1 MYSRRG
7 PSGPGGGPIDVK
19 GKRGSPSA
27 GEVRA
32 LRERGELHRIIDRYG
47 KIDEGEAEDWDD
59 LDLVLELARTY
70 SLVGNEARVEQFF
83 LRCVELNPRRA
94 ALYHCQIG
102 WYFQR
107 KKRWARALTWYDRA
121 LETFQGYHL
130 CLFRKGYCLERLH
143 RPRAAVNAF
152 AGADDSYC
160 ASPPEQQERGRGI
173 QIQVLFHLARNLRE
187 VGDTERARGALD
199 RCANLDDRPSERVI
213 RGEHRLASYGET
225 YLRDENH
232 QAAIRCLEEARGLD
246 TASSVIWERL
256 GRAYEQAG
264 RLEDAEAALRRSTE
278 LPKGEVALVALG
290 SFFRR
295 AGRVAEAAE
304 VLSSALERHPRGE
317 VQIRME
323 LAELQIALKRPRSA
337 LEELERL
344 AGGRVPP
351 GSTLAAAVESRIAE
365 VLIEHGQLSRAL
377 PYLRAAAEQ
386 EAAGDVERERLDSLL
401 ARIEDPDAQP
411 VESESIVDQPL
422 PEDLGQVLGRER
434 PRIEGRV
441 ASYFADRGFGF
452 IAHGEGGDTIF
463 FHVSHCELRSG
474 EALAA
479 GQEVS
484 FVVGVNQRNRRPQAE
499 KVRLRTS
506 AG

>member
-1 MYSRRG
+1 M
-7 PSGPGGGPIDVK
+7 
-19 GKRGSPSA
+19 
-27 GEVRA
+27 
-32 LRERGELHRIIDRYG
+32 
-47 KIDEGEAEDWDD
+47 
-59 LDLVLELARTY
+59 LELARTY

-102 WYFQR
+102 WHFQR
-107 KKRWARALTWYDRA
+107 KKRWARALSWYDRA
-121 LETFQGYHL
+121 LETFQAYHL

-143 RPRAAVNAF
+143 RPRAAVDAF
-152 AGADDSYC
+152 KSADESYS

-187 VGDTERARGALD
+187 VGETERARAALD
-199 RCANLDDRPSERVI
+199 RCAHLDDRPGERVI
-213 RGEHRLASYGET
+213 RSEHRLASYGET

-246 TASSVIWERL
+246 AGSSVIWERL
-256 GRAYEQAG
+256 GRAYERSD

-290 SFFRR
+290 SFLRR
-295 AGRVAEAAE
+295 AGRVTEAAQ
-304 VLSSALERHPRGE
+304 VLASALERHPRGE

-323 LAELQIALKRPRSA
+323 FAELQIALNRPRSA

-365 VLIEHGQLSRAL
+365 VLIQHGQLSRAL
-377 PYLRAAAEQ
+377 PYLRSAAEQ
-386 EAAGDVERERLDSLL
+386 EAAGEVERARLDALL
-401 ARIEDPDAQP
+401 ARIESPQGQP
-411 VESESIVDQPL
+411 TATESVVDEPL
-422 PEDLGQVLGRER
+422 PDELARVLGRER
-434 PRIEGRV
+434 PRVEGRV

-452 IAHGEGGDTIF
+452 IAHGDGGETIF
-463 FHVSHCELRSG
+463 FHVSHCEIRDG

-479 GQEVS
+479 GNEVS
-484 FVVGVNQRNRRPQAE
+484 FVVGLNQRNRRPQAE
-499 KVRLRTS
+499 KVRLR
-506 AG
+506 AAAQ

>member
-1 MYSRRG
+1 M
-7 PSGPGGGPIDVK
+7 K
-19 GKRGSPSA
+19 GKRGSSKA
-27 GEVRA
+27 AEVRA
-32 LRERGELHRIIDRYG
+32 LRERGELHRIIDRWG
-47 KIDEGEAEDWDD
+47 AIDEGESEDWED

-121 LETFQGYHL
+121 LETFPGYHL

-143 RPRAAVNAF
+143 RPRAAVEAF
-152 AGADDSYC
+152 SAADESYC
-160 ASPPEQQERGRGI
+160 SSPPEQQERGRGI

-187 VGDTERARGALD
+187 IGETERARSALD
-199 RCANLDDRPSERVI
+199 RCAHLDDRPGERVI
-213 RGEHRLASYGET
+213 RSEHRLASYGET

-232 QAAIRCLEEARGLD
+232 SAAIRCLEEARGLD
-246 TASSVIWERL
+246 PNSSVIWERL
-256 GRAYEQAG
+256 GRAYEQSG
-264 RLEDAEAALRRSTE
+264 RREDAEAALRRSTE

-290 SFFRR
+290 SFLRR
-295 AGRVAEAAE
+295 VGRLSEAAE
-304 VLSSALERHPRGE
+304 VLGGALERHPRGE

-323 LAELQIALKRPRSA
+323 LAELQVALNRPRSA

-351 GSTLAAAVESRIAE
+351 GSTLAAAVESRIAQI
-365 VLIEHGQLSRAL
+365 LIEHGQLSRAL

-386 EAAGDVERERLDSLL
+386 EAAGEPERRRLDELL
-401 ARIEDPDAQP
+401 GRLEEPDGNTAD
-411 VESESIVDQPL
+411 SSSIVDAPL
-422 PEDLGQVLGRER
+422 PDDLARVLGRER
-434 PRIEGRV
+434 PRIDGRV

-452 IAHGEGGDTIF
+452 IAHGDAGETIF

-479 GQEVS
+479 GHEVS

-499 KVRLRTS
+499 KVRLRTAS
-506 AG
+506 T

>member
-1 MYSRRG
+1 M
-7 PSGPGGGPIDVK
+7 K
-19 GKRGSPSA
+19 GKRASERA
-27 GEVRA
+27 VEVRA
-32 LRERGELHRIIDRYG
+32 LRERGELHRIVDRFG
-47 KIDEGEAEDWDD
+47 KIDEGGSEGWDD
-59 LDLVLELARTY
+59 LELVLELARTY

-143 RPRAAVNAF
+143 RPRAAADAF
-152 AGADDSYC
+152 TGADESYC

-187 VGDTERARGALD
+187 TGDSERARSALD
-199 RCANLDDRPSERVI
+199 RCANLDDRPGERVI
-213 RGEHRLASYGET
+213 RSEHRLASYGET
-225 YLRDENH
+225 YLRDEDH

-246 TASSVIWERL
+246 QSSSVIWERL
-256 GRAYEQAG
+256 GRAYEQGG
-264 RLEDAEAALRRSTE
+264 RLGDAEAALRRSTE
-278 LPKGEVALVALG
+278 LAKGEVALVALG
-290 SFFRR
+290 SFLRR
-295 AGRVAEAAE
+295 AGRLPEAAE
-304 VLSSALERHPRGE
+304 VLGNALERHPRGE

-323 LAELQIALKRPRSA
+323 IAELQIALKRPRSA

-377 PYLRAAAEQ
+377 PYLRAASEQ
-386 EAAGDVERERLDSLL
+386 EAAGEPERKRLDDLL
-401 ARIEDPDAQP
+401 ARLEAPQGDS
-411 VESESIVDQPL
+411 VESTSIVDEPL
-422 PEDLGQVLGRER
+422 HDDLARVLGRER

-452 IAHGEGGDTIF
+452 IAHGEGGETIF
-463 FHVSHCELRSG
+463 FHVSHCELRAG

-484 FVVGVNQRNRRPQAE
+484 FVVGVNQRNRRPQGE
-499 KVRLRTS
+499 KVRLRAP

>member
-1 MYSRRG
+1 M
-7 PSGPGGGPIDVK
+7 
-19 GKRGSPSA
+19 
-27 GEVRA
+27 
-32 LRERGELHRIIDRYG
+32 
-47 KIDEGEAEDWDD
+47 
-59 LDLVLELARTY
+59 LELARTY

-143 RPRAAVNAF
+143 RPRAAVEAF
-152 AGADDSYC
+152 TLADESYC
-160 ASPPEQQERGRGI
+160 ASPREQQERGRGI

-187 VGDTERARGALD
+187 IGDTERARSALD
-199 RCANLDDRPSERVI
+199 QCAHLDDRPGERVI
-213 RGEHRLASYGET
+213 RSEHRLASYGET

-232 QAAIRCLEEARGLD
+232 AAAIRCLEEARGLD
-246 TASSVIWERL
+246 TNSSVIWERL
-256 GRAYEQAG
+256 GRAYEQSG

-290 SFFRR
+290 SFLRR
-295 AGRVAEAAE
+295 VGRLGEAAE
-304 VLSSALERHPRGE
+304 VLSGALERHPRGE

-323 LAELQIALKRPRSA
+323 LAELQVALDRPRSA

-365 VLIEHGQLSRAL
+365 ILIQHGQLSRAL

-386 EAAGDVERERLDSLL
+386 EAAGDSERRRLDELL
-401 ARIEDPDAQP
+401 SRLEDPEGSATD
-411 VESESIVDQPL
+411 SSSIVDAPL
-422 PEDLGQVLGRER
+422 PDDLARVLGRER
-434 PRIEGRV
+434 PRIDGRV

-452 IAHGEGGDTIF
+452 IAHGDGGETIF
-463 FHVSHCELRSG
+463 FHVSHCELRTG

-479 GQEVS
+479 GNEVS
-484 FVVGVNQRNRRPQAE
+484 FVIGVNQRNRRPQAE
-499 KVRLRTS
+499 KVRLRTAS
-506 AG
+506 A

>member
-1 MYSRRG
+1 MKRKHG
-7 PSGPGGGPIDVK
+7 SG
-19 GKRGSPSA
+19 RA
-27 GEVRA
+27 AEVRA
-32 LRERGELHRIIDRYG
+32 LRERGELHRIVDLFG
-47 KIDEGEAEDWDD
+47 SIDEGGTEDWED

-70 SLVGNEARVEQFF
+70 SLLGNEARVEQFF

-121 LETFQGYHL
+121 LETFAGYHL

-143 RPRAAVNAF
+143 RPRAAVDAF
-152 AGADDSYC
+152 AAADESYG
-160 ASPPEQQERGRGI
+160 ASPSEQQERGRGI

-187 VGDTERARGALD
+187 VGDTERARSALD
-199 RCANLDDRPSERVI
+199 RCAHLDDRPGERVI
-213 RGEHRLASYGET
+213 RSEHRLASYGET

-246 TASSVIWERL
+246 PNSSVIWERL

-278 LPKGEVALVALG
+278 LAKGEVALVALG
-290 SFFRR
+290 SFLRR
-295 AGRVAEAAE
+295 AGRLAEAGE
-304 VLSSALERHPRGE
+304 VLTSALERHPRGE

-323 LAELQIALKRPRSA
+323 LAELQIALRRPRSA

-365 VLIEHGQLSRAL
+365 VLIDHGQLSRAL

-386 EAAGDVERERLDSLL
+386 EAAGEHEKTRLEQLL
-401 ARIEDPDAQP
+401 ERIEAPDAP
-411 VESESIVDQPL
+411 AVESASIVDEPL
-422 PEDLGQVLGRER
+422 PDDLSRILGRER
-434 PRIEGRV
+434 PRIEGRI

-452 IAHGEGGDTIF
+452 IAHGDAGETVF

-474 EALAA
+474 EALGA
-479 GQEVS
+479 GQDVS
-484 FVVGVNQRNRRPQAE
+484 FVVGVNQRNKRPQAE
-499 KVRLRTS
+499 KVRLRPAS
-506 AG
+506 